1 MNKISYISL
10 VAGVLMLNGC
20 YEDKGHYDYTPTN
33 GITFEVNP
41 QNKTYYLGERY
52 FYSPSCSYI
61 TFGE

>member
-41 QNKTYYLGERY
+41 QIRRIIWESVIFILQR
-52 FYSPSCSYI
+52 
-61 TFGE
+61 